1 MSRALKRTVYV
12 VLSVLVLLAAGM
24 LSMVRRDIPAEQLKA
39 RYATPP
45 SKFVEIDGL
54 SVHYRDQGQGFPIV
68 LLHGAA
74 SSLFTWDAWAADLS
88 KDYRVIRYD
97 LPGFGLTGPNATK
110 DYSMEWHVRFL
121 ETFLDK
127 LNVPACYLAGNSF
140 GGHIAAD
147 FASAHPERVKKLI
160 LVDAG
165 GYPNPHRG
173 VLAMRLAR
181 LPVIGEILGHATP
194 RFFIAMTIR
203 QMYGDPRRLS
213 EAVIARYYDLILR
226 AGNRSPGSATQRHS
240 SNIPPRLPG
249 LLLAGRACQFRE
261 VRMFNDFIPRNFPIT
276 QISYRRRKSAATKEI
291 AIPQRY
297 WDSPVL
303 AYPRM
308 VHTPH
313 PRARATERV
322 MNAI

>member
-121 ETFLDK
+121 ETFQDK

-213 EAVIARYYDLILR
+213 DAVIDRYYDFILR
-226 AGNRSPGSATQRHS
+226 AGNRETFGIILRGAAEDPTAKFQAIEVPTLILWGSEDRT
-240 SNIPPRLPG
+240 
-249 LLLAGRACQFRE
+249 
-261 VRMFNDFIPRNFPIT
+261 
-276 QISYRRRKSAATKEI
+276 
-291 AIPQRY
+291 
-297 WDSPVL
+297 SPVL
-303 AYPRM
+303 YAERFHRDIRHSQLIVYQGAGHVPMEEIPAETIRD
-308 VHTPH
+308 T
-313 PRARATERV
+313 RAFLA
-322 MNAI
+322 AQ

>member
-110 DYSMEWHVRFL
+110 DYSMEWHVGFL
-121 ETFLDK
+121 EKFLDR

-173 VLAMRLAR
+173 VLAMRLAQ

-213 EAVIARYYDLILR
+213 EAVIDRYYDLILR
-226 AGNRSPGSATQRHS
+226 AGNRETFGIILRGAAEDPTAKFQAIEVPTLILWGSEDRT
-240 SNIPPRLPG
+240 
-249 LLLAGRACQFRE
+249 
-261 VRMFNDFIPRNFPIT
+261 
-276 QISYRRRKSAATKEI
+276 
-291 AIPQRY
+291 
-297 WDSPVL
+297 SPVL
-303 AYPRM
+303 YAERFHRDIRHSQLIVYQGAGHVPMEEIPAETIRD
-308 VHTPH
+308 T
-313 PRARATERV
+313 RAFLA
-322 MNAI
+322 AQ

>member
-110 DYSMEWHVRFL
+110 DYSMEWHVGFL
-121 ETFLDK
+121 EKFLDR

-173 VLAMRLAR
+173 VLAMRLAQ

-213 EAVIARYYDLILR
+213 EAVIDRYYDLILR
-226 AGNRSPGSATQRHS
+226 AGNRETFGIILRGAAEDPTAKFRAIEVPTMILWGSEDRT
-240 SNIPPRLPG
+240 
-249 LLLAGRACQFRE
+249 
-261 VRMFNDFIPRNFPIT
+261 
-276 QISYRRRKSAATKEI
+276 
-291 AIPQRY
+291 
-297 WDSPVL
+297 SPVL
-303 AYPRM
+303 YAERFHRDIRHSQLIVYQGAGHVPMEEIPAETIRD
-308 VHTPH
+308 T
-313 PRARATERV
+313 RAFLA
-322 MNAI
+322 AQ